1 MITLELFLDN
11 ARDSWQFALDAA
23 WDQHNRHPEL
33 SRGTCL
39 RKRSFLRTLL
49 GTDQAP
55 VFIQACQQADT
66 VTVKEEMQNLLPA
79 VLEWMK
85 DQFPPAPDHAD
96 YEPGRSFRYNVYN
109 TDYCYLHIRNA
120 KQPESFLKDPDYVI
134 DNLSYIMD
142 KAGQEHG
149 CKTMYTA
156 TWLNSLPAFLRFFPQ
171 EWQDNLSHTPND
183 NIGPTLGWQGQ
194 FINRY
199 GLLNQ
204 ATAAQYL
211 QTGVLPYARQEA
223 FCSFDALRKH
233 LASLQF

>member
-1 MITLELFLDN
+1 
-11 ARDSWQFALDAA
+11 
-23 WDQHNRHPEL
+23 
-33 SRGTCL
+33 
-39 RKRSFLRTLL
+39 
-49 GTDQAP
+49 
-55 VFIQACQQADT
+55 
-66 VTVKEEMQNLLPA
+66 
-79 VLEWMK
+79 
-85 DQFPPAPDHAD
+85 
-96 YEPGRSFRYNVYN
+96 
-109 TDYCYLHIRNA
+109 
-120 KQPESFLKDPDYVI
+120 
-134 DNLSYIMD
+134 MD
-142 KAGQEHG
+142 KAEQEHG